1 MGCGASSAAV
11 TPDATGASPAGAF
24 PAVQKSLNK
33 EVLW

>member
-11 TPDATGASPAGAF
+11 TPDAPGAP

-33 EVLW
+33 EVLR